1 MIAIPVMLLS
11 INSNDG
17 ENWWLKTV
25 IRAAMMFGLLLLARI
40 DAAAVLLGAMMVCS
54 AAISLKLYYKSEA
67 KQKRLAQQLTKAA
80 SAQERAGAVLFISQ
94 LFTSRILLS
103 PAYTS

>member
-25 IRAAMMFGLLLLARI
+25 IRAAM
-40 DAAAVLLGAMMVCS
+40 VCS
-54 AAISLKLYYKSEA
+54 AVISLKLYIKSEA
-67 KQKRLAQQLTKAA
+67 KQKHLAQQLTKAA
-80 SAQERAGAVLFISQ
+80 SAPKESGRQF
-94 LFTSRILLS
+94 F
-103 PAYTS
+103 

>member
-17 ENWWLKTV
+17 ENWWLKAV
-25 IRAAMMFGLLLLARI
+25 IRAAMMFGLLLLAKI
-40 DAAAVLLGAMMVCS
+40 DAAAVLLGTMMVCS
-54 AAISLKLYYKSEA
+54 AVISLKLYIKSEA

-80 SAQERAGAVLFISQ
+80 SAPKESGRHFFRQGKPCTAIATYICL
-94 LFTSRILLS
+94 
-103 PAYTS
+103 